1 MSSQVMARKYKVGDD
16 IEVWSNSHERWSKGT
31 IEKVEPGKVHAKYYS
46 PDGAAMIKQMP
57 ETHEHLRHYEAPAPA
72 RAASKQ
78 AAPAA
83 PTGVYKAGENIE
95 IWSQSQNAWCRGHIL
110 KLEGDLVNV
119 KYTSPDGQTM
129 TKLMPNGHEYLRHE
143 ERQQQQAMPPPPPPP
158 GRGSRE
164 SSHHMDSMMPLP
176 TAESAVQREDSAE
189 IMGSLQEAGAGSGA
203 TSQAA
208 SIAIAHDSYS
218 SAVATSM
225 NQGMNGTHHCAPPNA
240 PNLKTKG
247 YRAANSN
254 SNPKQG
260 NSPNQCEVMP
270 KETDVFVAEST
281 SWVPSGSMA
290 LCGMPIKANKKQEVA
305 LNDDGTPVARC
316 VDIDRCCRCSMPVG
330 SYFEHTCPRCVGI
343 VCLAC
348 LDDVKY
354 IIGSYRCP
362 CCGDQTFNQ
371 EALKQTLW
379 YLNGYRTAQRTVTAV
394 PILVAGLFGF
404 GPEGAKPNRNQT
416 SFAEVEEPVSSQ
428 QQGPP
433 AATPKLKVAAKGPP
447 PAPPRPKAGAKPSR
461 SGGTDQ
467 EPQYH
472 TRPPANWAE
481 GAGNYKPGQAA
492 AGGSK
497 DPATVANAMHQ
508 AATKED
514 ASRSGPID
522 GHAPASKRGSSTDSR
537 AQAQNQQQQQQ
548 QQVQQ
553 GTNSRSGGGAGL
565 QAPNIF
571 ASVNAPMAPQ
581 RGANPFASATGGH
594 SPFSTRVPPDQ
605 LQASPMR

>member
-1 MSSQVMARKYKVGDD
+1 
-16 IEVWSNSHERWSKGT
+16 
-31 IEKVEPGKVHAKYYS
+31 
-46 PDGAAMIKQMP
+46 
-57 ETHEHLRHYEAPAPA
+57 
-72 RAASKQ
+72 
-78 AAPAA
+78 
-83 PTGVYKAGENIE
+83 
-95 IWSQSQNAWCRGHIL
+95 
-110 KLEGDLVNV
+110 
-119 KYTSPDGQTM
+119 
-129 TKLMPNGHEYLRHE
+129 
-143 ERQQQQAMPPPPPPP
+143 
-158 GRGSRE
+158 
-164 SSHHMDSMMPLP
+164 MPLP
-176 TAESAVQREDSAE
+176 TAESAVHREDSAE

-203 TSQAA
+203 NSQAA
-208 SIAIAHDSYS
+208 SIAIVHDSYS

-225 NQGMNGTHHCAPPNA
+225 NGTHHCAPPN
-240 PNLKTKG
+240 LQKKG
-247 YRAANSN
+247 YRGANCNSN
-254 SNPKQG
+254 SRQG
-260 NSPNQCEVMP
+260 NSPNQCEAMP

-305 LNDDGTPVARC
+305 LNDDGTPVPRC
-316 VDIDRCCRCSMPVG
+316 VDTDRCCRCSMPVG

-354 IIGSYRCP
+354 IISSYRCP
-362 CCGDQTFNQ
+362 NCGDQQFNQ

-404 GPEGAKPNRNQT
+404 GPEGAKPNRNQAA
-416 SFAEVEEPVSSQ
+416 FAEEEEAQICQ

-433 AATPKLKVAAKGPP
+433 AVTPKQKVAAKGPP

-461 SGGTDQ
+461 AGGAEQ

-522 GHAPASKRGSSTDSR
+522 GHPASKRGSSTDSR
-537 AQAQNQQQQQQ
+537 AHAQNQQQQQQ
-548 QQVQQ
+548 
-553 GTNSRSGGGAGL
+553 GTNSRSGAGL